1 MLNPLRQKGG
11 SLCVPRKLIL
21 IASRS
26 PLVVLPKK
34 VYPRGVLT
42 AMGSSTHPW
51 RTLRWISRWGMSDPC
66 CSSRQHFSLEQLVAW
81 WFPFSNWISV
91 CVPIQ
96 YFANT
101 HIFFSLTQPS
111 YPLPFLGTEFGFA
124 QTCWNYCVFS
134 GLRREP
140 CIHSQGAQFSTW
152 LGSRELLLSS
162 ETSDGSSAPVAIE
175 TEFVFPY
182 NISQTARLFFSLIR
196 PSYPLPFFGTK
207 SGFAQTCWN
216 CCVFSGPQ

>member
-1 MLNPLRQKGG
+1 MRHVRSMLFLKTAFFTWTVGG
-11 SLCVPRKLIL
+11 LMVSFKQLNKCLCSHTIFRKH
-21 IASRS
+21 
-26 PLVVLPKK
+26 
-34 VYPRGVLT
+34 T
-42 AMGSSTHPW
+42 
-51 RTLRWISRWGMSDPC
+51 
-66 CSSRQHFSLEQLVAW
+66 
-81 WFPFSNWISV
+81 
-91 CVPIQ
+91 
-96 YFANT
+96 
-101 HIFFSLTQPS
+101 FFSLTQPS
-111 YPLPFLGTEFGFA
+111 YPLPFLGNEFRFA
-124 QTCWNYCVFS
+124 QTRWNYCVFS

-196 PSYPLPFFGTK
+196 PSYQLPFFGTK

-216 CCVFSGPQ
+216 YCVFSGP

>member
-1 MLNPLRQKGG
+1 MFVFPYN
-11 SLCVPRKLIL
+11 
-21 IASRS
+21 
-26 PLVVLPKK
+26 
-34 VYPRGVLT
+34 
-42 AMGSSTHPW
+42 
-51 RTLRWISRWGMSDPC
+51 IS
-66 CSSRQHFSLEQLVAW
+66 Q
-81 WFPFSNWISV
+81 
-91 CVPIQ
+91 
-96 YFANT
+96 T

-124 QTCWNYCVFS
+124 QTRWNYCVFS

-162 ETSDGSSAPVAIE
+162 ETFDGSSVPVAIE

-196 PSYPLPFFGTK
+196 PSYPLPFLGTE
-207 SGFAQTCWN
+207 SGFAQTRWN
-216 CCVFSGPQ
+216 YCVFSGLSREPCIHSQAAQFSTWLGSRELFLSNGTSDGSSAPVARDCSLMLDFPLVDLSF

>member
-21 IASRS
+21 IASHS
-26 PLVVLPKK
+26 PLVVFPKK
-34 VYPRGVLT
+34 VHPRGVLT

-66 CSSRQHFSLEQLVAW
+66 CSLRQHFSLEQLVAW
-81 WFPFSNWISV
+81 WFPLSNWISV
-91 CVPIQ
+91 CVSIQ
-96 YFANT
+96 YFAST
-101 HIFFSLTQPS
+101 HLFFSNST
-111 YPLPFLGTEFGFA
+111 FLSTSFP
-124 QTCWNYCVFS
+124 WNWVWVCPDSLKLLCF
-134 GLRREP
+134 LRARREH

-182 NISQTARLFFSLIR
+182 NISQTARLFFPLIR
-196 PSYPLPFFGTK
+196 PSYQLPFFGTK

-216 CCVFSGPQ
+216 YCVFSGP